1 MINLQIESKSKEYFG
16 VVCLHSYYREQ
27 VTRDLEF
34 EPTPDTAALL
44 KNYMLV
50 FKPVPFGFL
59 VLYNPDASIEKLR
72 KMPKGLRFS
81 FRAVNRNPR
90 LMNITEVPFW
100 PEGQVFH
107 YSNLVGA
114 KEEIAFDPPKDVY
127 YFFRNLDLGNVEKNL
142 LHLPQ
147 HQLVGLRAT
156 KFNIELS
163 GNGVRYEDVKIFD
176 ENGLEAGP
184 DGVPYRKRLR
194 DANRDLFRRHLDH
207 EQMKLKAQGLSLD
220 EIKNRTLELG
230 DSVEQQLVTSEFNN
244 QVIDLR
250 HAPYGKYTI
259 QWGKIGKE
267 SVYTTENPS
276 EKVFGVID
284 IHLDS
289 GEDALLNREAAED
302 VEVVRPRMYFVKY
315 EARKTYWRYIF
326 MNYKNSNVS
335 PSLIK
340 DEDEKLEFSSPT
352 PGILERIG
360 TPIVWS
366 ESLHPI
372 PLKEIPEQVVLLERM
387 NGKRNMK
394 EIRLPTPSTDMVKPE
409 KSAQNGYKI
418 YSDILVYL

>member
-1 MINLQIESKSKEYFG
+1 MINLQIESKSREYFG
-16 VVCLHSYYREQ
+16 VVCLHSYYREHI
-27 VTRDLEF
+27 TRDLEF
-34 EPTPDTAALL
+34 EPTPDTALLL

-59 VLYNPDASIEKLR
+59 VLYNPDTSVEKLR

-81 FRAVNRNPR
+81 FRAINKNPR

-100 PEGQVFH
+100 PEGQVFQ
-107 YSNLVGA
+107 YSNLVGE
-114 KEEIAFDPPKDVY
+114 KEEFPFDPPKDAY
-127 YFFRNLDLGNVEKNL
+127 YFFRNLGIGNVEKKL

-147 HQLVGLRAT
+147 HQLVGLRSK
-156 KFNIELS
+156 KFNVELS
-163 GNGVRYEDVKIFD
+163 GDGVRYEDVKIFD
-176 ENGLEAGP
+176 EHGLEASP

-194 DANRDLFRRHLDH
+194 DANRDLFRRHL
-207 EQMKLKAQGLSLD
+207 KLKAQGLSPE
-220 EIKNRTLELG
+220 EINSRTLELG
-230 DSVEQQLVTSEFNN
+230 NIVEQQLTTSYFKS

-259 QWGKIGKE
+259 QWGNIGKE
-267 SVYTTENPS
+267 SAYITDNPS
-276 EKVFGVID
+276 EKVFGMVD
-284 IHLDS
+284 IHFDG

-302 VEVVRPRMYFVKY
+302 NEVVRPQMYFMKY

-340 DEDEKLEFSSPT
+340 DEDEKLEFSSPRK
-352 PGILERIG
+352 GILERIG

-366 ESLHPI
+366 ESLSPI
-372 PLKEIPEQVVLLERM
+372 ELKEIPERVVLLERM

-409 KSAQNGYKI
+409 KSSLDGYKI